1 MKHFVILKPQATSFN
16 CPSDLNIFYSRHKWK
31 WKLFKLAGF
40 TSCPTKVKVLTNLT
54 FGHKP
59 IDRGGKGKISPQD
72 KFSFFPAW
80 VPLTDSGTKFDS
92 GFRIGDL
99 RDMWP
104 LPRLHSTPYQLLLP
118 WNPGVYKRRWLGEL
132 SSFYLSFPPLFTWT
146 KNQPTPTSSGHRSSS
161 SSLSKLKITT
171 ISFS

>member
-59 IDRGGKGKISPQD
+59 IDRGGKRKSHHKIYLV
-72 KFSFFPAW
+72 FFQPGFHW
-80 VPLTDSGTKFDS
+80 LTQGLNLTAASELEIWGTCDHFPD
-92 GFRIGDL
+92 F
-99 RDMWP
+99 
-104 LPRLHSTPYQLLLP
+104 TPHQLLLP

-132 SSFYLSFPPLFTWT
+132 SSFYLSFPPPFTWT
-146 KNQPTPTSSGHRSSS
+146 KNRPTPTSSSHRPWS
-161 SSLSKLKITT
+161 SSLSTLKIIT

>member
-72 KFSFFPAW
+72 KFSFFFQPGFHWLTQGLNLTAASELEIWGTCDHFPDFTPHRTSFSFREIQECISDAGWGNFLHFIW
-80 VPLTDSGTKFDS
+80 V
-92 GFRIGDL
+92 FR
-99 RDMWP
+99 P
-104 LPRLHSTPYQLLLP
+104 HLL
-118 WNPGVYKRRWLGEL
+118 GQRIDQ
-132 SSFYLSFPPLFTWT
+132 PPLHPAIDPEAQVCQRW
-146 KNQPTPTSSGHRSSS
+146 K
-161 SSLSKLKITT
+161 
-171 ISFS
+171 